1 MITFFAVQGN
11 NMEQTAT
18 TVKRPYVKLPPKGTP
33 EYTAE
38 VARRQAERYKLKK
51 ETASEPRDPGS
62 EPPLPANLPIVYQTP
77 EDLVGVLGE
86 SVTLPAEWTTWPM
99 YHVRRQKD
107 LSVTTMKQYK
117 TYHSKLPDKDI
128 YDVVRFI
135 VGHDAATQNQFA
147 KSGLSYVSQQLYD
160 MIYVGN
166 ARIRL
171 AKSPQYKKLL
181 HQMMVYSELNKR
193 TKKVSYETHICQE
206 ASADRHANTVEW
218 PVWSKKARQFVSRV
232 VTMKEPTERDKKEA
246 MIVAVYSM
254 IPPVRLDWNDVIV
267 ERVKKVDA
275 VKGEKGKN
283 ILYVSAPASVM
294 TWGEFKNVA
303 SFGTSVPLIQPIP
316 APLHRVFRKLLP
328 AGDSTPFK
336 VPNFSTYLTDLAET
350 ITGKRFTNRLMRSS
364 YIRQWHMDNS
374 AEVVDVKKTRAMMKL
389 MHQTN
394 LEVHLAYQKF
404 KDITP
409 EMAE

>member
-1 MITFFAVQGN
+1 
-11 NMEQTAT
+11 MEQTT
-18 TVKRPYVKLPPKGTP
+18 TPVKRAYVKLPPKGTP

-51 ETASEPRDPGS
+51 ETGAPIDPGS
-62 EPPLPANLPIVYQTP
+62 QPPLPATLPIVYPTP
-77 EDLVGVLGE
+77 DDLVEALGAA
-86 SVTLPAEWTTWPM
+86 VTLPAEWSTWPM

-107 LSVTTMKQYK
+107 LSVITMKQYK
-117 TYHSKLPDKDI
+117 TYYNKLPDKDI
-128 YDVVRFI
+128 YDIVRFI
-135 VGHDAATQNQFA
+135 VTHDAATQNQYA

-166 ARIRL
+166 ARVRL

-181 HQMMVYSELNKR
+181 HQMMVFSELNKR

-218 PVWSKKARQFVSRV
+218 PVWAKKARLFVSRV
-232 VTMKEPTERDKKEA
+232 VTMKEPTVRDKKDA
-246 MIVAVYSM
+246 LIAAVYSM

-267 ERVKKVDA
+267 ERVKKIDG

-294 TWGEFKNVA
+294 SWGEFKNVA
-303 SFGTSVPLIQPIP
+303 SFGQDVPLLQPIP

-328 AGDSTPFK
+328 SDSTPFK
-336 VPNFSTYLTDLAET
+336 IPNFSTYLTDLAET

-364 YIRQWHMDNS
+364 YIRQWHKDNS
-374 AEVVDVKKTRAMMKL
+374 AEVVDVKKTRAMMRML
-389 MHQTN
+389 HQTN

-404 KDITP
+404 KDVTP
-409 EMAE
+409 EMED